1 MMVQWCR
8 LHRRANAWTIKAVT
22 VERCVSLST
31 FCAGAQTLP
40 LTWRGSATLL
50 EKAEG
55 LLCHW
60 HIWSVNSARPS
71 PRYGTMLGSHPHR
84 KIGKNR
90 LRVGCVDKLNSRD
103 RLHQSPVFP
112 RVLAFIVIGSGVSL
126 AISGRSSSSHWPF

>member
-1 MMVQWCR
+1 MMMQWCR

-40 LTWRGSATLL
+40 LAWRGSATLL

-60 HIWSVNSARPS
+60 HIWSDQ
-71 PRYGTMLGSHPHR
+71 LGEAKSEIR
-84 KIGKNR
+84 NNAG
-90 LRVGCVDKLNSRD
+90 L
-103 RLHQSPVFP
+103 
-112 RVLAFIVIGSGVSL
+112 
-126 AISGRSSSSHWPF
+126 SSSPQDR